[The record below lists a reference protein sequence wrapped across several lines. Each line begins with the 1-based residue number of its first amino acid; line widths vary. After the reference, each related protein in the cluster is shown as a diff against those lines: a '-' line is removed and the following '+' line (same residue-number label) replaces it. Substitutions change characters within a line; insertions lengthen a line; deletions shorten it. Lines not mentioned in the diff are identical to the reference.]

1 MNTPSPDHS
10 PQTTHNANDIGTA
23 IAYSILMVII
33 IVYSHVI
40 FNAQLREIEQLDQ
53 KSWQKID
60 MLATPDIQFR
70 FLKFRTG
77 ETKLYIERDYQEF
90 YSQSCNGRLSQMCK
104 DLQNDSITPMSLN
117 FYTLID
123 PVSTAYTQLKLNSI
137 TFTDSKGRTQIYP
150 NRQYAPNAPEVI
162 WQAKKDMAWFFLSS
176 FIFYLIF
183 GFLSS
188 THNIIHLMQNVTL
201 HGYATRAVIALFTFN
216 YLYFV
221 LRYFVLLIT

>member
-1 MNTPSPDHS
+1 
-10 PQTTHNANDIGTA
+10 
-23 IAYSILMVII
+23 
-33 IVYSHVI
+33 
-40 FNAQLREIEQLDQ
+40 
-53 KSWQKID
+53 
-60 MLATPDIQFR
+60 
-70 FLKFRTG
+70 
-77 ETKLYIERDYQEF
+77 
-90 YSQSCNGRLSQMCK
+90 MCK